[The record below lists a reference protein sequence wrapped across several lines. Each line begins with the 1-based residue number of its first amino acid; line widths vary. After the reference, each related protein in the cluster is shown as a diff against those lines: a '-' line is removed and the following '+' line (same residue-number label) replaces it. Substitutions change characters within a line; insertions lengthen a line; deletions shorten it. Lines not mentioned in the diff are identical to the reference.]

1 MDIVSEDLIELIK
14 NEKQVQND
22 EEKRQ
27 LYITYAG
34 LFTSDLSENLYLT
47 SIELDEKYGTKNAN
61 SWLRFLKLI
70 SVRSFIDGFVLEKQK
85 QVANKATVEGTINTG
100 QAIKLREQID
110 KKDIV
115 DDNSNIVVMFLPQ
128 KDYLDI

>member
-110 KKDIV
+110 KKDV
-115 DDNSNIVVMFLPQ
+115 GDDNSNIVVMFLPQ

>member
-1 MDIVSEDLIELIK
+1 MDIISEDLIELIK

-110 KKDIV
+110 KKDIG

>member
-110 KKDIV
+110 KKDIG

>member
-70 SVRSFIDGFVLEKQK
+70 SVRLFIDGFVLEKQK

-110 KKDIV
+110 KKDIG